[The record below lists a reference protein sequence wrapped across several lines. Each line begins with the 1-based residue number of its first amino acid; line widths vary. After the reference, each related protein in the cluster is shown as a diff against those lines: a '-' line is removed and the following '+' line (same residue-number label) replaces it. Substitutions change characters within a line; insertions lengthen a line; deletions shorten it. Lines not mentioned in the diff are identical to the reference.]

1 MSQRSPVYSVR
12 VSIDYRASGEL
23 DDGDTVWFWIG
34 YHQEYDRLLKRMR
47 MLYGAIVPPRWSS
60 RLKKTHAIK
69 LGMMQ

>member
-34 YHQEYDRLLKRMR
+34 HHQEYDRLLKRM
-47 MLYGAIVPPRWSS
+47 
-60 RLKKTHAIK
+60 
-69 LGMMQ
+69 